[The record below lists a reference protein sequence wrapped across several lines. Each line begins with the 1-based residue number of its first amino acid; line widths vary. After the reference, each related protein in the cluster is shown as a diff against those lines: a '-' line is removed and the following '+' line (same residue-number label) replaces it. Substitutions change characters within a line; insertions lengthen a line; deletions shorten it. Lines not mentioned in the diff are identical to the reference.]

1 MLGKFRWPKREAG
14 QSRKRS
20 LLSGLR
26 SPLARP
32 IGTDADNATV
42 MAGSSDPTETI
53 GKAVR
58 GLRVRNILVT
68 LAFVSLCGFLV
79 AGGHMANAQFSNATT
94 LASYI
99 AEAVELTDHVS
110 HNATQLA
117 GSDPTIAENAER
129 ALGIHAERLD
139 KLSQRMATLWDR
151 MHDRL
156 KEALTVQT
164 AYGWKDPVELVS
176 DWQRKVADAQ
186 TDAAAAPAAT
196 GQYLEG
202 YIELAISPALAEQ
215 AQSLREFNRSFADGT
230 KIAINAV
237 GTFFWL
243 FAAAIMVFFF
253 MPMERSVSAALAKLK
268 AAIEAA
274 KSSERAKS
282 EFLANMSHEIR
293 TPMNG
298 VLGMAELLAQ
308 TDLDQRQKTFT
319 DVIVKSGN
327 ALLTIINDIL
337 DFSKID
343 AGHIELDPAPFNLR
357 EAVEDV
363 ATLVSSRAAEK
374 DLELVV
380 RVDPALPDW
389 VVGDVGRLRQILTN
403 LAGNAVKF
411 TERGHVLV
419 EVSLDGD
426 RKRFSVTD
434 TGIGIPEDK
443 LASVFEK
450 FSQVDTS
457 STRRHE
463 GTGLGLAIA
472 SRLVELMDG
481 EFGATSKPGEGST
494 FWFSVPL
501 EVHQSMQPEPVPD
514 AKLDGAR
521 ILIVDD
527 NAINCDIFTE
537 LTRAWGF
544 DSCAVESGQLALD
557 FVDHAASMGAGVDLV
572 ILDYQMPGMNGA
584 EVLGA
589 LRSRPATADIP
600 VLLLTSVDHGLAVR
614 ELKMAGASAILTK
627 PTRSSLLLDT
637 ITEHLAR
644 ARGRTV
650 ADTPKQAPAPEP
662 PAASQTSE
670 PTERAH
676 NIVPLPI
683 PDNGG
688 RSLDI
693 LVAEDNEVNQ
703 LVFDQILRPLD
714 YSFRIVGDGKR
725 AVETWSIRRP
735 RLILMDVSMPEMN
748 GLEATSA
755 IRAAEKAQGLPRTPI
770 IGVTAHALKGDRERC
785 IEAGMDDY
793 VTKPISPE
801 RLASKLI
808 EWIGADQSRGASA

>member
-1 MLGKFRWPKREAG
+1 M
-14 QSRKRS
+14 
-20 LLSGLR
+20 
-26 SPLARP
+26 
-32 IGTDADNATV
+32 GTDADNVTV
-42 MAGSSDPTETI
+42 VAGSPDPTEMI

-58 GLRVRNILVT
+58 GLRTRNILVT
-68 LAFVSLCGFLV
+68 LAFVSLSGLLV
-79 AGGHMANAQFSNATT
+79 AGGHVANTQFSNATT

-99 AEAVELTDHVS
+99 ADAVELTDHVS
-110 HNATQLA
+110 HNATQLTGA
-117 GSDPTIAENAER
+117 DATIAENAAR

-139 KLSQRMATLWDR
+139 KLSQRMSTLWDGL
-151 MHDRL
+151 HDGI
-156 KEALTVQT
+156 KEGLTVHT
-164 AYGWKDPVELVS
+164 PYGKKNPVELVS
-176 DWQRKVADAQ
+176 HWQNEVAEAQ
-186 TDAAAAPAAT
+186 AAAAKAPVAT

-202 YIELAISPALAEQ
+202 FIELAISPALAEQ
-215 AQSLREFNRSFADGT
+215 AQLLRDFNRSFADGT
-230 KIAINAV
+230 KIAINSV

-243 FAAAIMVFFF
+243 FAAAIMFFFF
-253 MPMERSVSAALAKLK
+253 MPMERSISAALAKLK

-380 RVDPALPDW
+380 RVDPGLPDW
-389 VVGDVGRLRQILTN
+389 VIGDVGRLRQILTN
-403 LAGNAVKF
+403 MAGNAVKF

-472 SRLVELMDG
+472 SRLVELMGG

-501 EVHQSMQPEPVPD
+501 EVHQSLQPEPVPD
-514 AKLDGAR
+514 ANLDGAR

-537 LTRAWGF
+537 MTRAWGF

-557 FVDHAASMGAGVDLV
+557 FVGHAASMGAGVDLV

-589 LRSRPATADIP
+589 LRSHPATSDIP

-614 ELKMAGASAILTK
+614 ELKLAGASAILTK

-644 ARGRTV
+644 SRGGAV
-650 ADTPKQAPAPEP
+650 AGTPKQTTAPATLPEP
-662 PAASQTSE
+662 RAAKTSE
-670 PTERAH
+670 TPRHAH
-676 NIVPLPI
+676 NIVPLPVS
-683 PDNGG
+683 DKGG
-688 RSLDI
+688 RTLDI

-703 LVFDQILRPLD
+703 LVFDQILRQLD
-714 YSFRIVGDGKR
+714 YTFRIVGDGKR
-725 AVETWSIRRP
+725 AVETWSIRKP
-735 RLILMDVSMPEMN
+735 QVILMDVSMPEMN

-755 IRAAEKAQGLPRTPI
+755 IREAEKAQGLPHTPI

-801 RLASKLI
+801 RLASKLM
-808 EWIGADQSRGASA
+808 EWIGADQSQGASA